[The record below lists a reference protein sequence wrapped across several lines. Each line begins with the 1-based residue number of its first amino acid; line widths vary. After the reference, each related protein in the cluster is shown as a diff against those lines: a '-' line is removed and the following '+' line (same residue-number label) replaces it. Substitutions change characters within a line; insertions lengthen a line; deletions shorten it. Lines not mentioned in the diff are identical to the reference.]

1 MIGRIY
7 ANVLHQIMFYW
18 FLESVNEERKEDS
31 KLKIG
36 IISDIHGNFDALEA
50 VLENFKQNDIE
61 KIICLGDLIGRSH
74 KIRRS
79 STKNHEN
86 AR

>member
-1 MIGRIY
+1 
-7 ANVLHQIMFYW
+7 MFYW
-18 FLESVNEERKEDS
+18 LGGSVNEERKEDS

-50 VLENFKQNDIE
+50 VLEKFEQNGIG
-61 KIICLGDLIGRSH
+61 KIICLGDLIGRSY

>member
-1 MIGRIY
+1 
-7 ANVLHQIMFYW
+7 MFYC
-18 FLESVNEERKEDS
+18 LIGSVNDERKEDS

-36 IISDIHGNFDALEA
+36 IISDIHGNLDALEA
-50 VLENFKQNDIE
+50 VLKKFEQNNIE
-61 KIICLGDLIGRSH
+61 KIICLGDLIGRSY

>member
-1 MIGRIY
+1 MKMCCIKLCSIGWVEVQMMR
-7 ANVLHQIMFYW
+7 
-18 FLESVNEERKEDS
+18 EREDS
-31 KLKIG
+31 ELKIG
-36 IISDIHGNFDALEA
+36 IISDIHGNVEALEA